1 MSNKIDNLLRP
12 SSFEK
17 FFGQEDITSQL
28 KIHIFSAK
36 NRKTVLSHILFYGPP
51 GLGKTSLANI
61 LANEMGSK
69 IVTVTAISLEKVPDL
84 VSILGQLEP
93 GDILFIDE
101 IHRLK
106 IELCELLYSAME
118 DFKIYV
124 SYKNDENTKLL
135 TLNLAPFTLI
145 GATTNIGSIS
155 KPLYDRFALIF
166 KFNYYDEQTL
176 WKIIDQNSK
185 FFNLN
190 IDEKLY
196 PLITERSRFTPRYL
210 NNILLKISDYSLYY
224 NVKKFNEKELLHAFE
239 IMKIN
244 EGGLTYEDIEIIKII
259 GKNFSNRPVSLEAVA
274 SMLNED
280 ANNIKNVNEPFLVMS
295 NIILRTKRGRML
307 SQKGLKILEKYS

>member
-1 MSNKIDNLLRP
+1 MMRDDLAMLKRAYDIFDEAGRVGTRRIGKKIARLLSDP
-12 SSFEK
+12 D
-17 FFGQEDITSQL
+17 FF
-28 KIHIFSAK
+28 
-36 NRKTVLSHILFYGPP
+36 
-51 GLGKTSLANI
+51 
-61 LANEMGSK
+61 
-69 IVTVTAISLEKVPDL
+69 TAIFKPD
-84 VSILGQLEP
+84 
-93 GDILFIDE
+93 
-101 IHRLK
+101 
-106 IELCELLYSAME
+106 
-118 DFKIYV
+118 
-124 SYKNDENTKLL
+124 TK
-135 TLNLAPFTLI
+135 
-145 GATTNIGSIS
+145 GSS
-155 KPLYDRFALIF
+155 KDIF